1 MQFRV
6 FSFDDTLSLA
16 QGSGWD
22 SRLSR
27 FPTTTLFLSIKF
39 NMSKQ
44 HLQTAGQSS
53 TSTPKTLDALTAS
66 LNETRLHSRSANSN
80 SQQADSTEPILIPSI
95 HDYLLSNHQDHH
107 QASTSSSGSSAIDP
121 EQAAISQLS
130 KYLLERIDFNQGE
143 VLIKLGQNDDGIP
156 LNLEDQAYLN
166 ARNRLSQA
174 AKVGELS
181 IQVLDESM
189 ENDSTLA
196 TILVRRLINDISN
209 LMEVRIAC
217 AGELFALGISGR
229 AMEEARGGKAEIEAR
244 CC

>member
-1 MQFRV
+1 M
-6 FSFDDTLSLA
+6 
-16 QGSGWD
+16 
-22 SRLSR
+22 
-27 FPTTTLFLSIKF
+27 
-39 NMSKQ
+39 
-44 HLQTAGQSS
+44 
-53 TSTPKTLDALTAS
+53 
-66 LNETRLHSRSANSN
+66 
-80 SQQADSTEPILIPSI
+80 
-95 HDYLLSNHQDHH
+95 
-107 QASTSSSGSSAIDP
+107 
-121 EQAAISQLS
+121 S

-143 VLIKLGQNDDGIP
+143 VLIKLGQNDDGIR

-166 ARNRLSQA
+166 ARNRLNQA